1 MKIPFF
7 KKSPTSPTPELEAR
21 YQPLLEPLSDAA
33 PSGVDLE
40 YHPDLLV
47 LQTRTAPQETAQYG
61 DFLAP
66 AENLNWREIET
77 ASLALLAK
85 GQDLRV
91 LILLLRCRIQQAG
104 AQGAYHGLYLIAE
117 SLQRF
122 GPTLHPQLILDGAS
136 DPAVRANVL
145 AALTDHRTVLA
156 DLRQIMIDKSAASRL
171 SVRDVERALA
181 IPRMADALQPDSL
194 ALQMRSLWAQE
205 HPVIFDLS
213 QAHAQVVRIVAW
225 AQSDLGS
232 DAPDLSALLAL
243 LAPFQRDAALHITA
257 QPSIESDQTIHP
269 HSSSRDATPAP
280 VMEPALPTVNTPTS
294 DTPPTSNAMTQTSAT
309 PHSRQ
314 DALSLVRIARVW
326 FETHEPSSP
335 VADLLRQ
342 AEKLTGKSYLEIAD
356 AIPLDLLARWR
367 AASHQDT

>member
-7 KKSPTSPTPELEAR
+7 KKTSTPAAPNLDAR
-21 YQPLLEPLSDAA
+21 YLALLDPLSDMK
-33 PSGVDLE
+33 PSGIDLE

-66 AENLNWREIET
+66 AEALNWREIET
-77 ASLALLAK
+77 ASLALLTQ
-85 GQDLRV
+85 GRDLRV

-122 GPTLHPQLILDGAS
+122 GKTVHPQHIMDGEA
-136 DPAVRANVL
+136 DLAVRANVL
-145 AALTDHRTVLA
+145 AALADEHAVLA
-156 DLRQIMIDKSAASRL
+156 DLRQVVIDKSAVSRL

-181 IPRMADALQPDSL
+181 IPRVADALQPERL
-194 ALQMRSLWAQE
+194 ALQMASLWEQKNAMLL
-205 HPVIFDLS
+205 DLS
-213 QAHAQVVRIVAW
+213 QAHAQAMRIMAW
-225 AQSDLGS
+225 SQSDLGP
-232 DAPDLSALLAL
+232 DAPDLSDLLSL
-243 LAPFQRDAALHITA
+243 LAPFQRDAELHI
-257 QPSIESDQTIHP
+257 
-269 HSSSRDATPAP
+269 AT
-280 VMEPALPTVNTPTS
+280 EPASHLASIAEVEPASHDTMPHVMDTLLQTS
-294 DTPPTSNAMTQTSAT
+294 DTSTPHAAPAQQAMTSVSIT
-309 PHSRQ
+309 PTSRQ
-314 DALSLVRIARVW
+314 DALSLVRVARLW

-367 AASHQDT
+367 NASNSEL